1 MEPTFW
7 TREGPRMQS
16 PDLNPIEFCWK
27 DLKRH
32 SAKLL
37 SFDEVVTEALRIAKG
52 LMLESWLK
60 SFGAVIRFS

>member
-1 MEPTFW
+1 
-7 TREGPRMQS
+7 MQS

-37 SFDEVVTEALRIAKG
+37 SFDEVVTEALRMAKG